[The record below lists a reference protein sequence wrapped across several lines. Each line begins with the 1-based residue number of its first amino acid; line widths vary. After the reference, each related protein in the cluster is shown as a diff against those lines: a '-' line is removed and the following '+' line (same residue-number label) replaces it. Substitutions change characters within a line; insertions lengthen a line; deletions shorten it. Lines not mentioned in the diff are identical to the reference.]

1 MHSLQYS
8 GGENYPSKTL
18 QIIHYACKIESRKVV
33 EWTADRAFNQQE
45 NGGKRMKRVVMPIVS
60 TALLISMVCSSG
72 VYAANEQIDTSA
84 NVGVQYKT
92 HIQDKGWESNWISDG
107 NLSGTVGEGKRLEG
121 LRVELVGS
129 VPVTANIQ
137 TYVHVQNRGDMGPF
151 PMGNMAGTEGQ
162 GLRLESIRLVLNN
175 LPGYTIKYNVQVQ
188 NKGWLRDE
196 DDDSTWFKSGET
208 AGTAGQSLR
217 LEGIRIK
224 LVQIDE
230 NMLAYNAALA
240 AVNEYDYTIAS
251 WADYQ
256 EVVNENIVDADN
268 TVDEIKQATKN
279 IIAAQGNLVKGKI
292 MSGYIA
298 ALQAV
303 NEADYTPASWAEY
316 LLVLE
321 DPENIVDQ
329 SNSQSE
335 INKATL
341 NIMEAQRQLQH
352 KTNYTEYEE
361 TLAAVRES
369 DYTAPSWAVYQ
380 KVLAANVVTE
390 ANSQVEVDEAIKR
403 IKLAQKKM
411 VRKFDFTAYN
421 ELLNSVKEE
430 DYVESSWTL
439 YQAIVD
445 ANKVDEDN
453 TQTDIEA
460 AITKIEA
467 AQKQLVKKADL
478 KYYKAAIDA
487 VDKNDYTTA
496 SWNAYQKEISTIIVN
511 GTSDQEVV
519 DAAVVNIL
527 KAQKNLV
534 PAGDMTYY
542 EMVLDAVIRDDYT
555 SASWVAYQKVV
566 AANVVIPTD
575 GQEAINLAIQNI
587 EAAQKKLV
595 KGADLTA
602 YRELLAAVNA
612 DDYTTASWTTYQKVV
627 DSNQM
632 TGDKTQAQVDAAMEK
647 IRQAQKKL
655 DLKGKL
661 DLAGGYNETV
671 ASKNELEYTTAS
683 WTVYQKVL
691 DANYMDEDKSQA
703 QIDAAVRNIKKAQLK
718 LTKAGDMTAYLYLM
732 ENNKNLGIPMVEG
745 QYTSVTWADYQK
757 ILDKNEMNRD
767 KSQKQIDTAV
777 VAIER
782 AQKNLKLKG
791 DMTEYNAALAL
802 VKEADWTVASW
813 TAYMKVVMSKEN
825 YMSGDNDEAAIKKA
839 IGNIKLAQTTVLKKK
854 GDLTAYNNLI
864 APFQNMQDSY
874 QTKAWNNYLSV
885 LTKYIRTTENTQDEI
900 QTAIT
905 FISNAQDELRKY
917 PAAWNFPDF
926 VKLRDSIDDESEY
939 TADSWTK
946 YLVIYRKYE
955 TYSKDNTVPEIAKAI
970 SDTQNA
976 IDNILKRKNSV
987 ELEAFKETLKLYQYD
1002 LVDPSSTGNYKDIHL
1017 KTHID
1022 TSTGA
1027 RDTWDVYVAA
1037 VKKYASFDPKDRTW
1051 IPTVIKEESPPLQIT
1066 KATKEIEAAIRG
1078 LRPIGPPE
1086 LLTAIDK
1093 YLIARDAAYNA
1104 IPWNDPVTASDY
1116 TTASYGAY
1124 SKTCSENDIPNFV
1137 IDSDGYFIKEDFVK
1151 DAEKAITGASKPLFR
1166 AKSDDITA
1174 YRAQETLWL
1183 SSRPAEY
1190 TEDSWTKYNEK
1201 WKTITVKYPEID
1213 LDNPENIVRDNI
1225 INDTITVTTLRNA
1238 LIYKASHVL
1247 QKAQISALTMAP
1259 LSADISGGEQHN
1271 VLVKAKALINSAGL
1285 ENLKLEDNYDVTFV
1299 QVTGPDKGTAKID
1312 AEGTITEKVDG
1323 KATVKIYIQVKNS
1336 PSSKVDT
1343 GELTLTIN

>member
-1 MHSLQYS
+1 
-8 GGENYPSKTL
+8 
-18 QIIHYACKIESRKVV
+18 
-33 EWTADRAFNQQE
+33 
-45 NGGKRMKRVVMPIVS
+45 MKRVVMPIVS

-72 VYAANEQIDTSA
+72 VYAANEQIDTAA

-352 KTNYTEYEE
+352 KTNYTEYEK

-380 KVLAANVVTE
+380 KVLAANVMTE
-390 ANSQVEVDEAIKR
+390 ANSQVEVDEAVKR

-511 GTSDQEVV
+511 GTSDQAVV

-612 DDYTTASWTTYQKVV
+612 DDYTTASWATYQKVV

-632 TGDKTQAQVDAAMEK
+632 TGDKTQAQVDAAIEK

-655 DLKGKL
+655 ALKGKL

-683 WTVYQKVL
+683 WTAYQKVL
-691 DANYMDEDKSQA
+691 DANYMDEDKSQE

-745 QYTSVTWADYQK
+745 QYTSATWTAYQK

-825 YMSGDNDEAAIKKA
+825 YMSGDNDEASIKKA

-854 GDLTAYNNLI
+854 GNVDDYNILI
-864 APFQNMQDSY
+864 SKYVGQSDRFK
-874 QTKAWNNYLSV
+874 TTAWNAYMAV
-885 LTKYIRTTENTQDEI
+885 LTKYVMTTENTQDQI
-900 QTAIT
+900 ASAMT
-905 FISNAQDELRKY
+905 FISIAQEELLKN
-917 PAAWNFPDF
+917 PAASLLEFNR
-926 VKLRDSIDDESEY
+926 VKGLVDDESAY
-939 TADSWTK
+939 TPESWAT
-946 YLVIYRKYE
+946 YAEIVRKYQNI
-955 TYSKDNTVPEIAKAI
+955 TKDSLQSDVDKATAALVNAQK
-970 SDTQNA
+970 DLVRQNGTE
-976 IDNILKRKNSV
+976 LKAFQKM
-987 ELEAFKETLKLYQYD
+987 LELYQKNFR
-1002 LVDPSSTGNYKDIHL
+1002 STEGDFYKISE
-1017 KTHID
+1017 KITK
-1022 TSTGA
+1022 
-1027 RDTWDVYVAA
+1027 DTWDGYVSVVLRYADFYEKDYTWKPSTITLESNPTEIIAA
-1037 VKKYASFDPKDRTW
+1037 TNA
-1051 IPTVIKEESPPLQIT
+1051 
-1066 KATKEIEAAIRG
+1066 IEAAIRA
-1078 LRPIGPPE
+1078 LRPVDALGLNDEIAAYEAAKAAALPWNNPLIASEYTESSFKAYAEACKANDLMNLIIDSSGTLINADIINAATNGINLAVSNKYPVKRATDGDIQRYQTEKNWYAEFKSAYYTVALWKDYENKITKTNYDTDHPE
-1086 LLTAIDK
+1086 EIVQTTFVSDIDSINFKRKALIYNATYVMEQSRLTA
-1093 YLIARDAAYNA
+1093 ANMG
-1104 IPWNDPVTASDY
+1104 TF
-1116 TTASYGAY
+1116 
-1124 SKTCSENDIPNFV
+1124 DI
-1137 IDSDGYFIKEDFVK
+1137 SDGPNNVISRAEQLMEARKLDDFKISNYEVTFQQ
-1151 DAEKAITGASKPLFR
+1151 ITGA
-1166 AKSDDITA
+1166 
-1174 YRAQETLWL
+1174 
-1183 SSRPAEY
+1183 
-1190 TEDSWTKYNEK
+1190 
-1201 WKTITVKYPEID
+1201 
-1213 LDNPENIVRDNI
+1213 
-1225 INDTITVTTLRNA
+1225 
-1238 LIYKASHVL
+1238 
-1247 QKAQISALTMAP
+1247 
-1259 LSADISGGEQHN
+1259 G
-1271 VLVKAKALINSAGL
+1271 
-1285 ENLKLEDNYDVTFV
+1285 
-1299 QVTGPDKGTAKID
+1299 KGTATID
-1312 AEGTITEKVDG
+1312 PNGNITAAGDG
-1323 KATVKIYIQVKNS
+1323 KATIKISIKALGDTTS
-1336 PSSKVDT
+1336 TEIKTT
-1343 GELTLTIN
+1343 GEITIDIRD

>member
-1 MHSLQYS
+1 
-8 GGENYPSKTL
+8 
-18 QIIHYACKIESRKVV
+18 
-33 EWTADRAFNQQE
+33 
-45 NGGKRMKRVVMPIVS
+45 MKRVGVPIIS
-60 TALLISMVCSSG
+60 TALLISMVCSTG

-107 NLSGTVGEGKRLEG
+107 DISGTVGEGKRLEG

-151 PMGNMAGTEGQ
+151 PMGNIAGTEGQ

-175 LPGYTIKYNVQVQ
+175 LSGYTIKYNVQVQ

-208 AGTAGQSLR
+208 AGTVGQSLR

-224 LVQIDE
+224 IVQVDE
-230 NMLAYNAALA
+230 NLLAYNAALA
-240 AVNEYDYTIAS
+240 AVNEYDYTIDS

-256 EVVNENIVDADN
+256 EVVNENVVDADN
-268 TVDEIKQATKN
+268 TIDEIKQATKN
-279 IIAAQGNLVKGKI
+279 IVAAQGNLVKGKT

-303 NEADYTPASWAEY
+303 SEADYTPASWAEY
-316 LLVLE
+316 QLIVG
-321 DPENIVDQ
+321 DNVVDQ

-352 KTNYTEYEE
+352 KMNFTEYEN
-361 TLAAVRES
+361 TLAAVKES

-380 KVLAANVVTE
+380 KTLAANVMTE
-390 ANSQVEVDEAIKR
+390 ANTQVEVDEAIKR

-421 ELLNSVKEE
+421 ALLEAVKED
-430 DYVESSWTL
+430 DYLESTWTV

-445 ANKVDEDN
+445 ENKVDEND
-453 TQTDIEA
+453 TQSDIEA

-467 AQKQLVKKADL
+467 AQKQLIKKAEL

-487 VDKNDYTTA
+487 VAKNDYTTA

-511 GTSDQEVV
+511 PTSNQDVV

-542 EMVLDAVIRDDYT
+542 EMVLEEVIRDDYT

-595 KGADLTA
+595 KGADLSA
-602 YRELLAAVNA
+602 YRELLESVTA
-612 DDYTTASWTTYQKVV
+612 DDYTTASWATYQKVV

-632 TGDKTQAQVDAAMEK
+632 TGDKTQAQVEAAIEK
-647 IRQAQKKL
+647 IRVAQKKL
-655 DLKGKL
+655 ALKGKL

-683 WTVYQKVL
+683 WTAYQKVL
-691 DANYMDEDKSQA
+691 DANYMDADKSQA
-703 QIDAAVRNIKKAQLK
+703 QIDAAVLNIKKAQLK

-745 QYTSVTWADYQK
+745 NYTSATWAAYQK

-791 DMTEYNAALAL
+791 AMAEYDAALAL
-802 VKEADWTVASW
+802 VKEEDWTVASW

-825 YMSGDNDEAAIKKA
+825 YMTGDNDEAAIKRA
-839 IGNIKLAQTTVLKKK
+839 VGNIKLAQTTVLKKK
-854 GDLTAYNNLI
+854 GNVDDYNKLI
-864 APFQNMQDSY
+864 SKYTGQSDRFK
-874 QTKAWNNYLSV
+874 TTAWNAYMSV
-885 LTKYIRTTENTQDEI
+885 LTKYIMTTENTQDQI
-900 QTAIT
+900 TSAMT
-905 FISNAQDELRKY
+905 FISIAQEELLKN
-917 PAAWNFPDF
+917 PAASLLEFNRIKGL
-926 VKLRDSIDDESEY
+926 VDDESAY
-939 TADSWTK
+939 TPESWAT
-946 YLVIYRKYE
+946 YAEIVRKYQNITKDSLQTDVDKATAALENAQKNLTRQNGTELKAFQKMLELYQNQKKYGATVGSSYYKIDEKIDNWGDYAGVVLRYADFYEDYSWKPSNITKESSPTEIIAAANAIE
-955 TYSKDNTVPEIAKAI
+955 TVIRSLRPDVSLGLNDEIALYEDEK
-970 SDTQNA
+970 
-976 IDNILKRKNSV
+976 KNCLS
-987 ELEAFKETLKLYQYD
+987 
-1002 LVDPSSTGNYKDIHL
+1002 
-1017 KTHID
+1017 
-1022 TSTGA
+1022 
-1027 RDTWDVYVAA
+1027 
-1037 VKKYASFDPKDRTW
+1037 
-1051 IPTVIKEESPPLQIT
+1051 
-1066 KATKEIEAAIRG
+1066 
-1078 LRPIGPPE
+1078 
-1086 LLTAIDK
+1086 
-1093 YLIARDAAYNA
+1093 
-1104 IPWNDPVTASDY
+1104 WNDPLVASAYTESSFKAYAEACKANDLMNLIIDSSGTLITADIINTATSGFKLANQNKYPVKRATDGDIQEYLFEKNWYAEFKAANYTVALWKDY
-1116 TTASYGAY
+1116 EAKITTTRYDTDHPEEIVQTKFAADTDSIY
-1124 SKTCSENDIPNFV
+1124 SKRKALIYNATYVMEQSRLTAANMGTFDI
-1137 IDSDGYFIKEDFVK
+1137 SDGPNNVISRAEQLMVARDLEDFKISNYEVTF
-1151 DAEKAITGASKPLFR
+1151 EQITGA
-1166 AKSDDITA
+1166 
-1174 YRAQETLWL
+1174 
-1183 SSRPAEY
+1183 
-1190 TEDSWTKYNEK
+1190 
-1201 WKTITVKYPEID
+1201 
-1213 LDNPENIVRDNI
+1213 
-1225 INDTITVTTLRNA
+1225 
-1238 LIYKASHVL
+1238 
-1247 QKAQISALTMAP
+1247 
-1259 LSADISGGEQHN
+1259 G
-1271 VLVKAKALINSAGL
+1271 
-1285 ENLKLEDNYDVTFV
+1285 
-1299 QVTGPDKGTAKID
+1299 KGTATFDTAGKILT
-1312 AEGTITEKVDG
+1312 AGDG
-1323 KATVKIYIQVKNS
+1323 KATIKISIKALGDTTS
-1336 PSSKVDT
+1336 TEIKTT
-1343 GELTLTIN
+1343 GEITIDIRD